1 VRSLVFYGILM
12 KLVQASNLKHF
23 ETLNPHYF
31 SFTEA
36 AFMLPR
42 GLSYFP
48 VGLDDVPEVDVA
60 FA

>member
-1 VRSLVFYGILM
+1 M